1 MIAGLHQTGGE
12 GDIHVWY
19 HTSSVKEMLV
29 TFPCMEAVL
38 PCLATG
44 ALVLDVSS
52 LPQQQFNNSEREGVS
67 VSEAYVLV

>member
-1 MIAGLHQTGGE
+1 
-12 GDIHVWY
+12 
-19 HTSSVKEMLV
+19 MLV

-52 LPQQQFNNSEREGVS
+52 LSQQQFNNSEREGVS
-67 VSEAYVLV
+67 VSVSEAYILVYLGMRYIMLCGV